1 MESSS
6 SNSEERELQQMQL
19 EERQLQSNCM
29 ARFKELKT
37 HLEFLHNINNLS
49 VGRNRPYEIAFRIFF
64 QEEYETFRM
73 KMYHNLNQLQWQ
85 LESNWQKH
93 FKDYTR
99 HEPETYRRNLL
110 WSLNDL
116 DKLIDERVLKYGEL
130 QMKECEVQ
138 VLKKIEKWL
147 NEKEIQQQESL
158 VTESTTLEANLS
170 TDGTALDDSS
180 VTEGIALD
188 ASLVAKSFNDES
200 SSAGNDAYA
209 DIGHSHNSN
218 TTSEVHHDLFENMS
232 VHGIQ
237 NHEQPESIPDTY
249 VVNKNN
255 RNVIFDLTNME
266 PDRGKEEHD
275 SVDNEQQC
283 ALFASLINNL
293 KCDVKK
299 CNEVNREAQQA
310 NTLLKNELERYKE
323 KEKHFA
329 KDKSIESEYCKKIKL
344 LNDEI

>member
-1 MESSS
+1 M
-6 SNSEERELQQMQL
+6 LAKAL
-19 EERQLQSNCM
+19 
-29 ARFKELKT
+29 
-37 HLEFLHNINNLS
+37 
-49 VGRNRPYEIAFRIFF
+49 
-64 QEEYETFRM
+64 
-73 KMYHNLNQLQWQ
+73 
-85 LESNWQKH
+85 
-93 FKDYTR
+93 KDYTR
-99 HEPETYRRNLL
+99 HKPETYRRNLL

-130 QMKECEVQ
+130 QMKESEVQ
-138 VLKKIEKWL
+138 
-147 NEKEIQQQESL
+147 
-158 VTESTTLEANLS
+158 ANLS

-188 ASLVAKSFNDES
+188 ARNEYRSSNDES
-200 SSAGNDAYA
+200 SSARNDANA

-218 TTSEVHHDLFENMS
+218 TTSEVHHDLFKNMS

-249 VVNKNN
+249 LVNKNN
-255 RNVIFDLTNME
+255 SNVIFDITNME

-275 SVDNEQQC
+275 SVDNEQQR
-283 ALFASLINNL
+283 ALFASWINNL

-299 CNEVNREAQQA
+299 CNEVIREAQQA

-323 KEKHFA
+323 KEKYFA

-344 LNDEI
+344 LNDEISNLKSQACEKDKTLARENEKSDEFLECVVEENRRIHEDLKLKRRNN